1 MLFKPIMWGWLS
13 LSGSPPS
20 LWHHFIVSVVG
31 DLQNVPPALLVRFLR
46 EHRSE
51 WADYGVDAYSAA
63 CLKAS
68 PYAVPC
74 ARPGGFPGSQ
84 VILPLAHTVENE
96 EVTILS
102 STLKL
107 FPRSFFSLVYIFAPF
122 SNTNLCKI
130 LSFILMKFLEV
141 VRLEGHAFS
150 PEDVALAR
158 DMYLLQV
165 SLFITVIWYI

>member
-1 MLFKPIMWGWLS
+1 MYIKKFTTFLG
-13 LSGSPPS
+13 G
-20 LWHHFIVSVVG
+20 
-31 DLQNVPPALLVRFLR
+31 LQNVPPALLVRFLR

-84 VILPLAHTVENE
+84 VILPLAHTVEHE
-96 EVTILS
+96 EVTIISL
-102 STLKL
+102 
-107 FPRSFFSLVYIFAPF
+107 FSLGYIFPTCL
-122 SNTNLCKI
+122 NTI
-130 LSFILMKFLEV
+130 LSKNFSFILMKFLEV

-165 SLFITVIWYI
+165 SLVCLIWYRFC